1 MKNLRIK
8 SLSLLSTKTQSGNHF
23 AFSDHINLI
32 QSTSNSLGKSTL
44 VNLIYWVLGC
54 NVQLDTWAKAMFC
67 RVDFSI
73 DNTTYT
79 AFRTPN
85 DLFYLQCDN
94 RLEKFEELGK
104 YQATLNELFGINIQL
119 KDHQG
124 NTRNARPAHYF
135 ATTYISQEKGWNDF
149 FTPPFEGLGEFK
161 QYKKPLVEQ
170 FTYRIPA
177 QLTELEKQNEALL
190 LAIQQKKTQ
199 QQSIVGL
206 VKTLTTE
213 NPVESKVEPLAQ
225 DHQTELNDLNRQ
237 LDAITLERTAL
248 REKIAF
254 IQTEVEEMDK
264 DYAFVMSIDGP
275 IICPQCGTAHKNG
288 TNQAIDL
295 AAHASALSLHEQ
307 EYQKEYDTLTAKAKQ
322 LTTQINK
329 LKTQHLIDL
338 EETMESENNALFNLV
353 SLKAITQLDQ
363 RLSREVNALTQ
374 ERKPIDKALK
384 QQKAKMKEERKNA
397 DKYFIARL
405 KHYADKL
412 SLSLQ
417 YNHIKS
423 PVDYNKVRKDMI
435 DAGAADRNRCVLAYY
450 LAIYETAMQNSTCE
464 MLPPLVVDTPMQNDQ
479 DPENYQAILQL
490 LATQENK
497 QIFVCLI
504 NTGHVLKEYPEL
516 HRITLNKDLTADK
529 FNETK
534 AYFNAIL

>member
-32 QSTSNSLGKSTL
+32 QSTSNASGKSTL

-54 NVQLDTWAKAMFC
+54 DVQLDTWTKAIFC
-67 RVDFSI
+67 RVDFTI
-73 DNTTYT
+73 DNSAYS

-85 DLFYLQCDN
+85 DLFYLQSGEQ
-94 RLEKFEELGK
+94 LEKFEELSQ
-104 YQATLNELFGINIQL
+104 YQAALNALFGINIQL

-124 NTRNARPAHYF
+124 NIRNARPAHYF
-135 ATTYISQEKGWNDF
+135 ATSYISQEKGWNDF
-149 FTPPFEGLGEFK
+149 FVPPFKGLGEFK
-161 QYKKPLVEQ
+161 QYKQPLVEQ
-170 FTYRIPA
+170 FTCYIPTK
-177 QLTELEKQNEALL
+177 LTELEKQREELNLE
-190 LAIQQKKTQ
+190 IQQKKTQ
-199 QQSIVGL
+199 QQSIVAL
-206 VKTLTTE
+206 ANTLAAE

-225 DHQTELNDLNRQ
+225 DYQTELNELNRQ

-288 TNQAIDL
+288 TNEAIDL
-295 AAHASALSLHEQ
+295 AAHASALSSYEQ
-307 EYQKEYDTLTAKAKQ
+307 EYQKEYETLTTEAKQ
-322 LTTQINK
+322 LTEQINK
-329 LKTQHLIDL
+329 LKIKHLVDL
-338 EETMESENNALFNLV
+338 EETMGSENNALFNLV
-353 SLKAITQLDQ
+353 SLKAITQLEQ
-363 RLSREVNALTQ
+363 RLSREWNNLKQ
-374 ERKPIDKALK
+374 EKKPIEKEIK
-384 QQKAKMKEERKNA
+384 HQRAKMKEDRENA

-490 LATQENK
+490 LATQQNK

-504 NTGHVLKEYPEL
+504 NTGNVLKEYPEL